1 MLFLW
6 SSKIEHRETRMYSK
20 SKSWFLLP
28 KGFQTPASDSSA
40 ARVPKKNGRTK
51 SRSSGHFPE
60 VPCSLVSLSLWT
72 YKFIAIVNTLPSALR
87 ALALSLSLSRIIYFS
102 SFFSLSLLSFS
113 LFLFFLFITSNKNLV
128 ALCSTSRKAYV
139 PREIFARVPVYI

>member
-1 MLFLW
+1 MISAFKKA
-6 SSKIEHRETRMYSK
+6 SKHSQVAPRV
-20 SKSWFLLP
+20 
-28 KGFQTPASDSSA
+28 FQKNKK
-40 ARVPKKNGRTK
+40 KKNGRTK

-87 ALALSLSLSRIIYFS
+87 ALALSLSLSLCRII
-102 SFFSLSLLSFS
+102 FFFLSLFLS
-113 LFLFFLFITSNKNLV
+113 LFFLFITSNKNLV

-139 PREIFARVPVYI
+139 FSRNFCACSRLYIAPHF

>member
-1 MLFLW
+1 MI
-6 SSKIEHRETRMYSK
+6 SASKKASRHSQVAPRV
-20 SKSWFLLP
+20 
-28 KGFQTPASDSSA
+28 FQKNKK
-40 ARVPKKNGRTK
+40 KKNGRTK

-87 ALALSLSLSRIIYFS
+87 ALALSLSLSVVSYFS
-102 SFFSLSLLSFS
+102 FSPS
-113 LFLFFLFITSNKNLV
+113 LFLSLFFLFITSNKDLV

-139 PREIFARVPVYI
+139 FSRNFCACSRLYIAPHF

>member
-1 MLFLW
+1 MI
-6 SSKIEHRETRMYSK
+6 SASKKASRHSQVAPRV
-20 SKSWFLLP
+20 
-28 KGFQTPASDSSA
+28 FQKNKK
-40 ARVPKKNGRTK
+40 KKNGRTK

-87 ALALSLSLSRIIYFS
+87 ALALSLSLSLSYHIFL
-102 SFFSLSLLSFS
+102 SLSLSVS
-113 LFLFFLFITSNKNLV
+113 IFLFITSNKNLV

-139 PREIFARVPVYI
+139 FSRNFCACSRLYIAPHF

>member
-1 MLFLW
+1 MI
-6 SSKIEHRETRMYSK
+6 SASKKASRHSQVAPRV
-20 SKSWFLLP
+20 
-28 KGFQTPASDSSA
+28 FQKNKK
-40 ARVPKKNGRTK
+40 KKNGRTK

-87 ALALSLSLSRIIYFS
+87 ALALSLSLSVVSYFS
-102 SFFSLSLLSFS
+102 FSPS
-113 LFLFFLFITSNKNLV
+113 LFLSLFFLFITSNKNLV

-139 PREIFARVPVYI
+139 FSRNFCACSRLYIAPHF

>member
-1 MLFLW
+1 MISAFKKA
-6 SSKIEHRETRMYSK
+6 SKHSQVAPRV
-20 SKSWFLLP
+20 
-28 KGFQTPASDSSA
+28 FQKNKK
-40 ARVPKKNGRTK
+40 KKNGRTK

-87 ALALSLSLSRIIYFS
+87 ALALSLSLSVVSYFS
-102 SFFSLSLLSFS
+102 FSPS
-113 LFLFFLFITSNKNLV
+113 LFLSLFFLFITSNKNLV

-139 PREIFARVPVYI
+139 FSRNFCACSRLYIAPHF